1 MAIFKKNPNEKA
13 YYEGKKHIQEV
24 LKNTGPAD
32 ALIWRQPEEDFNDNS
47 TLIVM
52 PGEEAIFVN
61 GGVIVQTFE
70 NGTYTLTTQNYPFIS
85 RLRNVAT
92 GGISKYNCVVYYVRK
107 AKSLEILWGTDSP
120 VKVRDKMLQIE
131 TSLRARGAYKVQIDQ
146 PAVLLEQLLGSK
158 TPLLR
163 QNSLSDYFIQ
173 EFRTKIKSVIARAIL
188 ESDTEI
194 LGIDARLDELSEII
208 HPYMQMLMEP
218 YGLRCVS
225 FVISAIDIADD
236 RLRHDFDR
244 ARMSYL
250 QQATQADAE
259 KYRQVSKA
267 EADKAMAN
275 ILGGD
280 FEKVKGMDLLNTY
293 ANKPD
298 SAANLTNLGVNLGM
312 GIGVAK
318 AASHFSQQLF
328 DGYTNPSPQPAPQ
341 PQAAPQAAP
350 ADPQDPMV
358 VLKKLKALLDEGLI
372 EPSEYQAKKEEI
384 LKRL

>member
-208 HPYMQMLMEP
+208 HPYMQKLMEP